1 MPCRALCWAEDIA
14 NEVLDRTYDADV
26 TAGRGRHAVHRQACE
41 RVRLQ
46 RFGYVISRVDV
57 RERLPV
63 GVPDDVAAGHLDS
76 APGCGEAAGSLRGRD
91 GDVGYGRHRTGVL
104 FLNPARGMATS

>member
-1 MPCRALCWAEDIA
+1 MQFTVGGIECRVEPCTGAEDIA

-46 RFGYVISRVDV
+46 RFGCVISR
-57 RERLPV
+57 
-63 GVPDDVAAGHLDS
+63 
-76 APGCGEAAGSLRGRD
+76 
-91 GDVGYGRHRTGVL
+91 GYGRHRTGVL
-104 FLNPARGMATS
+104 FLNPRHGD